1 MNTLKRKFK
10 GDKGELIFYSAL
22 IALPI
27 LQILIFYFYVNF
39 NSIML
44 AFKEFDGKDFIWN
57 PSYNFPT
64 LWYEIKSLKLL
75 IALKNS
81 LIVWVFTS
89 VLGTFL
95 AIVFA
100 YYIYKK
106 WFMAKTFKFFLFLPS
121 VLPSIL
127 LVSVFKFFV
136 NQAIPGYAAIFGME
150 VRELLIHGRDS
161 LFPTVVFYNVW
172 ICFGAQLLIYT
183 GAMDQ
188 IAPEVI
194 EAGQLDGVTPVREF
208 FSIVIPM
215 ILPTISTFIIANV
228 ATLFTNQAN
237 LYAFFGG
244 EKVLA
249 QDFTIGYYLFSLVGE
264 SGSMDKYPYA
274 SMLGIICTLI
284 AFPLT
289 VLVRRLLNGKEEA

>member
-1 MNTLKRKFK
+1 MKALKRKFK
-10 GDKGELIFYSAL
+10 GDIGEMVFYGAL
-22 IALPI
+22 IALP
-27 LQILIFYFYVNF
+27 LAQIAIFYFYVNF
-39 NSIML
+39 NSVML
-44 AFKEFDGKDFIWN
+44 AFKEFDGKDSFIWN
-57 PSYNFPT
+57 FGANFPQLWLDLTDMT
-64 LWYEIKSLKLL
+64 LLN
-75 IALKNS
+75 ALKNS
-81 LIVWVFTS
+81 FIVWVFTTG
-89 VLGTFL
+89 LGTFL

-106 WFMAKTFKFFLFLPS
+106 WPVAKTFKFFLFFPS

-127 LVSVFKFFV
+127 LVGIFKFFV
-136 NQAIPGYAAIFGME
+136 NNAIPGYFGLTDG
-150 VRELLIHGRDS
+150 LLDYGNT

-188 IAPEVI
+188 IAPEI
-194 EAGQLDGVTPVREF
+194 MEAGEVDGVTPIREF
-208 FSIVIPM
+208 FSIVIPI
-215 ILPTISTFIIANV
+215 ILPTVSTFIIANV

-244 EKVLA
+244 DMALMPE
-249 QDFTIGYYLFSLVGE
+249 DYTIGYYLFKLVGE
-264 SGSMDKYPYA
+264 SGALNKYPYA

-289 VLVRRLLNGKEEA
+289 MLARRLLGGKEEA

>member
-1 MNTLKRKFK
+1 MNTQKRKFK
-10 GDKGELIFYSAL
+10 GDKGELIFYSL
-22 IALPI
+22 LVALPI

-39 NSIML
+39 NSVML
-44 AFKEFDGKDFIWN
+44 AFKEYDGGVDFSWN
-57 PSYNFPT
+57 FGANFPD
-64 LWYEIKSLKLL
+64 LWQDIKSLKLL

-81 LIVWVFTS
+81 LIVWFFTS
-89 VLGTFL
+89 VVGTFL

-106 WFMAKTFKFFLFLPS
+106 WAFAKTFKFFLFLPS
-121 VLPSIL
+121 VFPSIL
-127 LVSVFKFFV
+127 LVSVYKFFV
-136 NQAIPGYAAIFGME
+136 NNALSGPMGIFGPDF
-150 VRELLIHGRDS
+150 LLGRGTDT
-161 LFPTVVFYNVW
+161 LFPTIVFYNVW

-188 IAPEVI
+188 IATEVI
-194 EAGQLDGVTPVREF
+194 EAGQIDGVTPIREC

-237 LYAFFGG
+237 LFAFFGG
-244 EKVLA
+244 ESVLP
-249 QDFTIGYYLFSLVGE
+249 QDMTIGYYLFSLVGE
-264 SGSMDKYPYA
+264 NGHMDKYPYA

-284 AFPLT
+284 VFPLT
-289 VLVRRLLNGKEEA
+289 VLVRRLLNGKEDA